1 MTVRKAFTMIELIVV
16 LTILAILA
24 VGAWI
29 LINPME
35 QIAKS
40 QDSTRASNASE
51 IASSVAR
58 YVVTRQEY
66 PWNRASESWPA
77 AVRGTDRFYYYDPTS
92 ELDMGWVWNMVEAEE
107 VKEGAAKKIT
117 EGNEFYVFK
126 EEGSTSLVYVC
137 FEPTSQM
144 YKQQAADNCNAQNR
158 SAPEKYREF
167 DPCQTTDGVIPDK
180 GTGLRNL
187 LCVAS

>member
-1 MTVRKAFTMIELIVV
+1 MAVKKAFTMIELIVV

-40 QDSTRASNASE
+40 QDSTKASNASE
-51 IASSVAR
+51 IAGSVAR
-58 YVVTRQEY
+58 YNVTRQEY
-66 PWNRASESWPA
+66 PWNRASDSWTA
-77 AVRGTDRFYYYDPTS
+77 AVRGMDRFYYYDPIVDS
-92 ELDMGWVWNMVEAEE
+92 DMGWIWNMVDAEE
-107 VKEGAAKKIT
+107 VKEGAARKIV
-117 EGNEFYVFK
+117 ENNEFYVFK
-126 EEGSTSLVYVC
+126 EEGSTALVWVC

-144 YKQQAADNCNAQNR
+144 YKQQAADNCDARSR
-158 SAPEKYREF
+158 SAPEKYRTF

-180 GTGLRNL
+180 ASGLRNL
-187 LCVAS
+187 ICIAS